1 MQREQEKLRKNLV
14 KYNNFVREKQA
25 KVEEG
30 DRVWQEEKSYQD
42 LIQQL
47 IKDKRETVESLEKA
61 KVTRPTCVMNT

>member
-30 DRVWQEEKSYQD
+30 DRVCQEEKSYQD

-61 KVTRPTCVMNT
+61 KVTRQICVMNT